1 MTGRASG
8 LVMSTVKE
16 RFECVR
22 EPLDTWMIWNHDRQQ
37 IMSLSGKPLI
47 GLHAEEAASLC
58 DFLNDVADGVTFAKP
73 ARRAGPATEIR

>member
-1 MTGRASG
+1 
-8 LVMSTVKE
+8 MSIVKE

-22 EPLDTWMIWNHDRQQ
+22 EPLDTWMIWNHERQQ

-58 DFLNDVADGVTFAKP
+58 HFLNNLADGVTSADASKP
-73 ARRAGPATEIR
+73 ARRVGFGAEIRRQER